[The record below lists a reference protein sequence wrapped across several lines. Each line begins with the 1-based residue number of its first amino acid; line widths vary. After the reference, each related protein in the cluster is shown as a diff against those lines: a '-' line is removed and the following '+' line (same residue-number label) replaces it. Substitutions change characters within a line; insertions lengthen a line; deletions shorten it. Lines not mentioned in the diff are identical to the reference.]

1 MASQAKNRH
10 ALRKGLIIAGV
21 VAAGAIGWSALKPK
35 PSPPPVA
42 SQPKQ
47 VTALGRLTP
56 EGSLV
61 PLSIPAGTAGG
72 NEIVERWFAGE
83 GDTITKGQ
91 VLVRLSSYDEL
102 QSALVQAES
111 KLKSTGALLP
121 FLKVSQNRG
130 KELFQDGAISEEELA
145 KTTASILERQA
156 DVAAA
161 KASVEQARSQLA
173 SAEVRSPLDG
183 RLIRIYSWP
192 GMKQTDEG
200 LAVIGRTESMQVWA
214 QVFQTDVNRL
224 RIGQSAIVKAETG
237 GFEGEV
243 QATLKSIIGK
253 VSQRDLFAVAA
264 NNDVNA
270 RVILVK
276 LDIDPEFQ
284 QELSKLSG
292 LNVIVRFTP

>member
-1 MASQAKNRH
+1 MASQPKNRH

-130 KELFQDGAISEEELA
+130 KELFQDAPSPR
-145 KTTASILERQA
+145 KNWQKQPPASLNDKRT
-156 DVAAA
+156 
-161 KASVEQARSQLA
+161 SQP
-173 SAEVRSPLDG
+173 RKPL
-183 RLIRIYSWP
+183 SS
-192 GMKQTDEG
+192 KH
-200 LAVIGRTESMQVWA
+200 AVNWH
-214 QVFQTDVNRL
+214 RL
-224 RIGQSAIVKAETG
+224 R
-237 GFEGEV
+237 
-243 QATLKSIIGK
+243 
-253 VSQRDLFAVAA
+253 FA
-264 NNDVNA
+264 
-270 RVILVK
+270 L
-276 LDIDPEFQ
+276 
-284 QELSKLSG
+284 LSMDDSSG
-292 LNVIVRFTP
+292 STAGPA

>member
-1 MASQAKNRH
+1 MAIQPANRH
-10 ALRKGLIIAGV
+10 ALRKGLIVAGI
-21 VAAGAIGWSALKPK
+21 VAAGAIGWSVLKPK

-56 EGSLV
+56 EGSVV
-61 PLSIPAGTAGG
+61 PLAIPAGTAGG
-72 NEIVERWFAGE
+72 NEIVDRWLASE
-83 GDTITKGQ
+83 GDRITKGQ

-102 QSALVQAES
+102 QAALVQAES
-111 KLKSTGALLP
+111 KLQSTGALLP

-130 KELFQDGAISEEELA
+130 EKLFRDGAISEEELA

-161 KASVEQARSQLA
+161 QASVEQARSQLA

-200 LAVIGRTESMQVWA
+200 LAVIGRTDSMQVWA
-214 QVFQTDVNRL
+214 QVFQTDINRL
-224 RIGQSAIVKAETG
+224 RIGQSATVRAETG
-237 GFEGEV
+237 GFDGEI
-243 QATLKSIIGK
+243 QATLKSIIGQ

-270 RVILVK
+270 RVVLVK
-276 LDIDPEFQ
+276 LDLDPEFQ
-284 QELSKLSG
+284 PKLSKLSG
-292 LNVIVRFTP
+292 LNVIVRFKP

>member
-1 MASQAKNRH
+1 MYKRQ
-10 ALRKGLIIAGV
+10 
-21 VAAGAIGWSALKPK
+21 
-35 PSPPPVA
+35 
-42 SQPKQ
+42 
-47 VTALGRLTP
+47 
-56 EGSLV
+56 
-61 PLSIPAGTAGG
+61 
-72 NEIVERWFAGE
+72 
-83 GDTITKGQ
+83 
-91 VLVRLSSYDEL
+91 
-102 QSALVQAES
+102 
-111 KLKSTGALLP
+111 
-121 FLKVSQNRG
+121 
-130 KELFQDGAISEEELA
+130 
-145 KTTASILERQA
+145 ILERQA

-183 RLIRIYSWP
+183 QLIRIYSWP

-200 LAVIGRTESMQVWA
+200 LAVIGRTDSMQVWA

-224 RIGQSAIVKAETG
+224 RIGQLATVKAETG

-276 LDIDPEFQ
+276 LDIAPEFQ
-284 QELSKLSG
+284 QQLSNLSG
-292 LNVIVRFTP
+292 LNVIVRFKP